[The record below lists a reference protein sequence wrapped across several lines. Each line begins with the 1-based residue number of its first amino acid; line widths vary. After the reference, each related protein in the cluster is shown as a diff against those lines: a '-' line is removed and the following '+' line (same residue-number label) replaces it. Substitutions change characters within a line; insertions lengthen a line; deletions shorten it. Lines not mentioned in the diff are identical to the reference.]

1 MLDTFTKRGSRRAIA
16 AEAAG
21 LEELAQAALAG
32 GAPVVRLVSVDTAKT
47 SLTTARLSPGAPTA
61 HAAEEFGRRLAHTH
75 AFCPAEGSRVFGQ
88 APAGLDQ
95 APAGLDHA
103 PAGLNQAPAGLD
115 DAPAELDQ
123 APAGLNEALT
133 RLDLTASTPPTSE
146 AIAPAHKPPT
156 PAPPAPH
163 TPQIIAAMGDA
174 PLHLVPAGSPARN
187 WGEFYAQDR
196 LLPYL
201 PDALRNGSISTEGR
215 KTIEHLCEKLRDG
228 TFDSSQPKLVTAD
241 AALLHGDLWAGNILW
256 TRNTADLHERVLMR
270 RPETLHASAAITS
283 DRETREWFKSENLSA
298 TDGREARDEVVA
310 VLIDPACQGGHAE
323 SDLAQLT
330 VFSAPFTERIYSAYH
345 EASPLTDGWR
355 ERIGLHQLH
364 ILIVHAALF
373 GGSYGAQT
381 LATARKYV

>member
-21 LEELAQAALAG
+21 LEELGRAALAG

-47 SLTTARLSPGAPTA
+47 SLTTARLSSAAPTA
-61 HAAEEFGRRLAHTH
+61 RAAEEFGRRLAHTH
-75 AFCPAEGSRVFGQ
+75 AFCPAQESRVFGQ
-88 APAGLDQ
+88 APAGLDHALAGQ
-95 APAGLDHA
+95 APAGLDQTS
-103 PAGLNQAPAGLD
+103 AGLNAGLSW
-115 DAPAELDQ
+115 LD
-123 APAGLNEALT
+123 
-133 RLDLTASTPPTSE
+133 RTPPT
-146 AIAPAHKPPT
+146 PPT
-156 PAPPAPH
+156 PPAPKPPKPH
-163 TPQIIAAMGDA
+163 TPRIIAVMGEA
-174 PLHLVPAGSPARN
+174 PLRLVPAGSPARN
-187 WGEFYAQDR
+187 WGEFYARDR

-201 PDALRNGSISTEGR
+201 PDALHNGSIGAEGR

-228 TFDSSQPKLVTAD
+228 AFDSPQPKLVTTD

-256 TRNTADLHERVLMR
+256 TRNTADLHERVLTIG
-270 RPETLHASAAITS
+270 PEASQASAAMTS
-283 DRETREWFKSENLSA
+283 DRETREWFKSANLSA
-298 TDGREARDEVVA
+298 IDGREAHNKVVA

-330 VFSAPFTERIYSAYH
+330 VFSSPFTERIYNAYH
-345 EASPLTDGWR
+345 EASPLADGWR

-381 LATARKYV
+381 LATARKYA

>member
-47 SLTTARLSPGAPTA
+47 SLTTARLSPAAPTA

-88 APAGLDQ
+88 APAGLD
-95 APAGLDHA
+95 H
-103 PAGLNQAPAGLD
+103 APAGLD
-115 DAPAELDQ
+115 DAPAELDH
-123 APAGLNEALT
+123 APAGLNEGLT

-146 AIAPAHKPPT
+146 AIAPAHKPPAP
-156 PAPPAPH
+156 PAHKPPAPH

-228 TFDSSQPKLVTAD
+228 TFDSPQPKLVTAD

-256 TRNTADLHERVLMR
+256 TRNTADLHERVLIR
-270 RPETLHASAAITS
+270 SPETLHASAAMTS
-283 DRETREWFKSENLSA
+283 DRETREWFKSENLSV

-330 VFSAPFTERIYSAYH
+330 VFSAPFTERIYNAYH
-345 EASPLTDGWR
+345 EASPLADEWR

-381 LATARKYV
+381 LARARKYV

>member
-47 SLTTARLSPGAPTA
+47 SLTTARLSPAAPTA

-88 APAGLDQ
+88 APAGLD
-95 APAGLDHA
+95 H
-103 PAGLNQAPAGLD
+103 APAGLD
-115 DAPAELDQ
+115 DAPAELDH
-123 APAGLNEALT
+123 APAGLNEGLT

-146 AIAPAHKPPT
+146 AIAPAHKPPAP
-156 PAPPAPH
+156 PAHKPPAPH

-228 TFDSSQPKLVTAD
+228 TFDSPQPKLVTAD

-256 TRNTADLHERVLMR
+256 TRNTADLHERVLIR
-270 RPETLHASAAITS
+270 SPETLHASAAMTS
-283 DRETREWFKSENLSA
+283 DRETREWFKSENLSV

-330 VFSAPFTERIYSAYH
+330 VFSAPFTERIYNAYH
-345 EASPLTDGWR
+345 EASPLADEWR